1 MREEYVNYTAEDF
14 LEEDAFIRWQR
25 DRATAKERRAWQRW
39 LLEHPEMQKRVEEAM
54 RQLDRLQFRESDSSQ
69 IDRQVLWQQID
80 AATQDTSRTA
90 RSKARIRRLPILIAA
105 ATVLLALSFFFL
117 FPRTTTVA
125 TAMAE
130 QQVYTLPDNSRVTI
144 NAKSSISLRRDRWPE
159 QRNLRLR
166 GEAYFDVEQGQRFI
180 VQTSLGA
187 VEVLGTRFNV
197 FQRDTFFE
205 VRCYEGRVG
214 VRNVQLDTMQFELR
228 AGEGVRR
235 KAGSLQRFTFENRAQ
250 LATWTQGTFRYDRTA
265 LAVVL
270 EELERQFDVEIRTTE
285 DVQLSKDYSGFFS
298 LDSLE
303 EALYSVC
310 WPMGLN
316 YRIEGDNVEISKRQ
330 EK

>member
-1 MREEYVNYTAEDF
+1 MSVGPCQCR
-14 LEEDAFIRWQR
+14 QR
-25 DRATAKERRAWQRW
+25 SACSVGVHRGEPRGMGAHAGALFGVFE
-39 LLEHPEMQKRVEEAM
+39 LVVEGV
-54 RQLDRLQFRESDSSQ
+54 D
-69 IDRQVLWQQID
+69 V
-80 AATQDTSRTA
+80 
-90 RSKARIRRLPILIAA
+90 RSGTIVSIASA
-105 ATVLLALSFFFL
+105 
-117 FPRTTTVA
+117 
-125 TAMAE
+125 AMAE

-270 EELERQFDVEIRTTE
+270 EELERQFDVEIWTTDE
-285 DVQLSKDYSGFFS
+285 VQISKDYSGFFS